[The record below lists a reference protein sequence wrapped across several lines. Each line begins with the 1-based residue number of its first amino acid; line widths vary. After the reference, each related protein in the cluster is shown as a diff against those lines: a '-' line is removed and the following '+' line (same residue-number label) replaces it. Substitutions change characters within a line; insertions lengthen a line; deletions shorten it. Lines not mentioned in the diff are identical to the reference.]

1 MGLYD
6 YSYTNI
12 ILTAIAILL
21 SLVIAGFAW
30 YHRRITGAL
39 HLVVLSLI
47 GTIWGFI
54 YLIELI
60 ARSDAVKLLLDD
72 IQFIP
77 ASFLAPVFFLL
88 TIVFTGKGS
97 TIRKTGWLLYLV
109 PCLTAVMIATNNY
122 HYLFRKA
129 QTIAGP
135 QNGEILS
142 FQVVHGPWFW
152 VIIAFSVL
160 LMLISVGALLY
171 AYLRAPH
178 WSRGRIGGL
187 LLAGFVILT
196 SVGLSLPAWIRNVQ
210 VNLTLIALLMAL
222 MFLAYSLLSNRLLE
236 AIPLAARTL
245 LSQIN
250 DAVIT
255 LNSRGEIID
264 FNNSARSIAQ
274 LDLAENIGKPFPEL
288 LKDKTGHELSADW
301 AIDHSEELVI
311 GSDNNSETYD
321 MRVSPVTGDDRKNVG
336 LLVVFRDITR
346 RKLEEQERVL
356 IEERYRAILQ
366 NASYAILLLDEHGRI
381 RENNQ
386 QFSQLSG
393 FNSEVLRGMPLQDLM
408 PLLPVLSTGTGE
420 KQQPVSELSLV
431 HAEGELIP
439 VEISI
444 TPISSGTDSYSFVT
458 IQDIRE
464 RKNADNL
471 TREALANVQSRVND
485 LAVLRNVTEAL
496 NQASSLRNAVLP
508 VLETVKNITNS
519 NSVWIFLLGKTSE
532 FYQRIE
538 YHPLSENNMLVME
551 NQSGQPPHCLT
562 SLIKGNLEQPRLV
575 KVCPCSTI
583 TGERT
588 HYAFPLY
595 INKQPLGL
603 LNFVEDPTNPLNE
616 NKERLL
622 QTICGSLAVAIER
635 VRLFKSEYD
644 QRKLAETYRDIG
656 TALTTSLDLNEV
668 LDLLLDQLS
677 RVVPYDGASVMLVED
692 GWARITRTRGYELSK
707 KNHLAQVLNLQLEIE
722 TTENLKKLINTRKP
736 IVIEDTLKDEDFITT
751 PISADYHSW
760 MGIPVIIDDQVA
772 AIFSLDKV
780 EMGFYSDDHARLL
793 ATYASQASLAIRN
806 ASLYTAEANRIRQLD
821 GLRATLT
828 AISAQLDVKVLLQEV
843 LKRAVKLLNA
853 DFGELALYYPEE
865 DVLRILASQN
875 LQPDTV
881 GWESHPGE
889 GLMGKVARTRK
900 PLVIPEYTNW
910 KSKIPGYEKFEL
922 NTVLAV
928 PMLGAEGDL
937 LGVLGVGYTRKEH
950 SHQEDD
956 TRLLNLFAQQA
967 TVALRNARLYEEAK
981 RRAEEAETIRKAGAV
996 VVSTLSQEKAISLIL
1011 EQLSHVV
1018 PYDSA
1023 SVLLYRKGSLQIVG
1037 GHGFNDIKPIL
1048 GLDISLDRA
1057 NPGAQVFLDNAPLKI
1072 NNVPEEVP
1080 NFNQVSSGNNHIIH
1094 SWLGVPLKI
1103 QNQPIGILSLDGHTP
1118 EQFSEE
1124 HERLVTAFAD
1134 QVAIALENARLY
1146 ESALQSASR
1155 FETLYKLSQVISSN
1169 IRSEEI
1175 YPAIHEATSELM
1187 ETEFFSISLVN
1198 EKSGLIEDAYMV
1210 DRGEPI
1216 SLSSR
1221 PLGQGLFGRV
1231 LESGKSILFNT
1242 FSDEMISETGAVVI
1256 GDPEED
1262 EISQSV
1268 LVVPLKIGSRLVG
1281 VVSAQSYKPYA
1292 YTDTDVEL
1300 LELLGANVAIAV
1312 ENARLFSEVQEL
1324 AVTDPVTGLFNR
1336 RKLIELAETEFNRAV
1351 RYQRDLSAM
1360 MLDCDA
1366 FKRVNDTY
1374 GHTVGDQVLKQL
1386 GEISLASIRKA
1397 DILARYGGDEFMV
1410 ILPETD
1416 LEAAIKVGMR
1426 LCEDVAAT
1434 PFETNAGPL
1443 HFSISV
1449 GVAGLEKSIKNLAQ
1463 LLDRADFAS
1472 YISKDSG
1479 GNRVTRWTPYL
1490 ARKHKQPEQF

>member
-1 MGLYD
+1 MALYD
-6 YSYTNI
+6 ISYTNI

-30 YHRRITGAL
+30 YHRRITGAI
-39 HLVVLSLI
+39 HLAILSMI
-47 GTIWGFI
+47 GTIWGLI
-54 YLIELI
+54 YLVELLV
-60 ARSDAVKLLLDD
+60 RHPAVKLLFDD
-72 IQFIP
+72 LQFIP
-77 ASFLAPVFFLL
+77 ASFLPPIFLL
-88 TIVFTGKGS
+88 LTMVFTGNGHIIHRS
-97 TIRKTGWLLYLV
+97 GWLLYLI

-122 HYLFRKA
+122 HFLFRKSEA
-129 QTIAGP
+129 IAGQ
-135 QNGEILS
+135 QNGEILT

-152 VIIAFSVL
+152 VIVATSLIT
-160 LMLISVGALLY
+160 MLVSALILLY
-171 AYLRAPH
+171 SYLRAPR
-178 WSRGRIGGL
+178 WSRVRTGGL
-187 LLAGFVILT
+187 LLTAVII
-196 SVGLSLPAWIRNVQ
+196 SAAVGLSLPAWIRNVE
-210 VNLTLIALLMAL
+210 VNLTLVALLIALTILS
-222 MFLAYSLLSNRLLE
+222 YSLLSNRMLE

-245 LSQIN
+245 LGQIN

-255 LNSRGEIID
+255 LNSHGEILD
-264 FNNSARSIAQ
+264 FNQSAHSIPI
-274 LDLAENIGKPFPEL
+274 LNLAENLGESFPEL
-288 LKDKTGHELSADW
+288 LRNKTGYSLSSDW
-301 AIDHSEELVI
+301 AIDHSEEITL
-311 GSDNNSETYD
+311 GEGKDSLTYD
-321 MRVSPVTGDDRKNVG
+321 MRISPVTGDDRKNVG
-336 LLVVFRDITR
+336 LLVVLRDITR
-346 RKLEEQERVL
+346 RKQEEHERVL
-356 IEERYRAILQ
+356 IGERYQAILQ
-366 NASYAILLLDEHGRI
+366 NAGYAILLLDEQGRI

-386 QFSQLSG
+386 KFTLLSG
-393 FNSEVLRGMPLQDLM
+393 LSNEELQGLPLQVLVPALPDLSRE
-408 PLLPVLSTGTGE
+408 LENKSLPSR
-420 KQQPVSELSLV
+420 ELTLHQTDSDP
-431 HAEGELIP
+431 IP
-439 VEISI
+439 VEMNI
-444 TPISSGTDSYSFVT
+444 TPISSGKETFYFVT
-458 IQDIRE
+458 LQDIRE
-464 RKNADNL
+464 RKEAESI

-496 NQASSLRNAVLP
+496 NQASSLRNAVQP

-532 FYQRIE
+532 SYQRIE

-551 NQSGQPPHCLT
+551 NQAGKPPRCLAN
-562 SLIKGNLEQPRLV
+562 LIKGDLESARLI
-575 KVCPCSTI
+575 KTCPCSTI
-583 TGERT
+583 TRERE

-603 LNFVEDPTNPLNE
+603 LNFVVDPSSPLTE
-616 NKERLL
+616 NNERLL
-622 QTICGSLAVAIER
+622 KTICGSLAVAIER

-692 GWARITRTRGYELSK
+692 GTARVTRMRGYEPSK
-707 KNHLAQVLNLQLEIE
+707 KSHLAKMQNLRFEIE
-722 TTENLKKLINTRKP
+722 KTENLKKLINTRKP
-736 IVIEDTLKDEDFITT
+736 VVIEDTHKDELFITT
-751 PISADYHSW
+751 SITTDYHSY
-760 MGIPVIIDDQVA
+760 MGIPVVIEDRVA
-772 AIFSLDKV
+772 AIFNLDKV
-780 EMGFYSDDHARLL
+780 EAGFYSDDHARLVSNFAL
-793 ATYASQASLAIRN
+793 QASLAIRN
-806 ASLYTAEANRIRQLD
+806 ASLFTAETNRIRQLD

-853 DFGELALYYPEE
+853 DFGELALFDSEE
-865 DVLRILASQN
+865 NLLRILASQN

-881 GWESHPGE
+881 GRQFRRGE
-889 GLMGKVARTRK
+889 GLMGKVAQTK
-900 PLVIPEYTNW
+900 KHLAVSDYPNW
-910 KSKIPGYEKFEL
+910 KGKALGYDVFGV
-922 NTVLAV
+922 NSVLAV
-928 PMLGAEGDL
+928 PMLGAENEL
-937 LGVLGVGYTRKEH
+937 LGVIGVGYTQ
-950 SHQEDD
+950 QERIYNDD
-956 TRLLNLFAQQA
+956 DIRLLNLFAQQA

-996 VVSTLSQEKAISLIL
+996 VVSTLNQEKAISLIL
-1011 EQLSHVV
+1011 EQLAHVV

-1037 GHGFNDIKPIL
+1037 GHGFNDIQPIL
-1048 GLDISLDRA
+1048 GVEISLDRS
-1057 NPGAQVFLDNAPLKI
+1057 NPGSQVFLDNAPLKI
-1072 NNVPEEVP
+1072 NNIPEEVP
-1080 NFNQVSSGNNHIIH
+1080 HFNQASSSNNHTIH

-1118 EQFSEE
+1118 NQFTDE

-1175 YPAIHEATSELM
+1175 YPAIHEATTELM

-1198 EKSGLIEDAYMV
+1198 EKSGLIEDVYMV

-1242 FSDEMISETGAVVI
+1242 FSEEMISEIGALVI

-1268 LVVPLKIGSRLVG
+1268 LVVPLKIGPRLVG
-1281 VVSAQSYKPYA
+1281 VVSAQSYKPHA

-1324 AVTDPVTGLFNR
+1324 AITDPVTGLYNR
-1336 RKLIELAETEFNRAV
+1336 RKLIELAETEFTRAR
-1351 RYQRDLSAM
+1351 RYERDLSAI
-1360 MLDCDA
+1360 MLDCDL

-1374 GHTVGDQVLKQL
+1374 GHSVGDQVLKQL
-1386 GEISLASIRKA
+1386 VEISLNSIRKT

-1410 ILPETD
+1410 ILPETNE
-1416 LEAAIKVGMR
+1416 EAAMMVATR
-1426 LCEDVAAT
+1426 LCQDVVNT
-1434 PFETNAGPL
+1434 PFETNAGHL

-1449 GVAGLEKSIKNLAQ
+1449 GVAGLDRSVKDLGH

-1472 YISKDSG
+1472 YVSKDTG

-1490 ARKHKQPEQF
+1490 ARKHKQPL